1 MKMKKTTS
9 RLLAV
14 VLALILMIALFAA
27 CGNNDNGDANQPA
40 GGSSDG
46 AGGSGGSGGGGGGSD
61 SGGSSGG
68 GGSSDGGGASSDPGR
83 TLNVAVSLDAGSLHP
98 FSITGSGGWMNLWP
112 TYVEPLLD
120 TRADGTT
127 IWILCTG
134 VDMISDIQ
142 YTMHIR
148 EGVTFS
154 NGNPLTAED
163 VVFSM
168 ECSRDN
174 PQFYLNVKAVDFEK
188 TKVIDDYTIDFWM
201 TEYNVGQFPGMCQMP
216 IFDKE
221 SYDEIDYASN
231 PIGTGPYIVVDYVV
245 NSHLI
250 VEARDDYWG
259 TPPSVR
265 RIHFKTMNED
275 SQRVNAIATGDVDMA
290 RIPLKDIDY
299 VESLGNTVDKVLA
312 GTSNTAFFNM
322 TEGSI
327 LGTPAARE
335 AVCFAI
341 DRESIVDMVHNGQSS
356 VPRWPNSE
364 VLVDLEPRF
373 LNATDIYSVGY
384 NPDRAKA
391 LAEQEGLV
399 GQTLRIITNGEQ
411 QFNTMAEIIQNN
423 LEAIG
428 VHSQIIN
435 YDQATYFSLL
445 MDESNYEIALYF
457 VACPSLYAMDQM
469 TMFPQ
474 FITQGWTHPD
484 RETYSG
490 IGFRGLATV
499 DAKARGDLLFEQLGI
514 FNKHHLW
521 FAISEAVNPNA
532 YSPVVTD
539 VEFLLAGNI
548 RYQDVTW
555 AS

>member
-14 VLALILMIALFAA
+14 VMALILMIALFAA
-27 CGNNDNGDANQPA
+27 CGNNDNSDANQPA
-40 GGSSDG
+40 GGSSEG
-46 AGGSGGSGGGGGGSD
+46 AGGSGGSGGGGGGTD

-68 GGSSDGGGASSDPGR
+68 GSSGGGGSSDPGR
-83 TLNVAVSLDAGSLHP
+83 TLNVAVSLDSGSLHP
-98 FSITGSGGWMNLWP
+98 FSITGSGGFLNIWP
-112 TYVEPLLD
+112 TYIEPLLENR
-120 TRADGTT
+120 TDGTT
-127 IWILCTG
+127 VWILSTG
-134 VDMISDIQ
+134 VDKISDIQ

-163 VVFSM
+163 VVYSM
-168 ECSRDN
+168 ELSRDN

-221 SYDEIDYASN
+221 SYDELDFASN
-231 PIGTGPYIVVDYVV
+231 PIGTGAYRVVDYVV
-245 NSHLI
+245 NSHVI
-250 VEARDDYWG
+250 IEARDDYWG
-259 TPPSVR
+259 TPPAIK

-275 SQRVNAIATGDVDMA
+275 SQRVNALFTGDVDMA
-290 RIPLKDIDY
+290 RIPIKDIDY
-299 VESLGNTVDKVLA
+299 VESIGATVTKVLPA
-312 GTSNTAFFNM
+312 TANVAFFNM

-335 AVCFAI
+335 AIAFAI

-356 VPRWPNSE
+356 VPNWCCSE
-364 VLVDLEPRF
+364 ACVDLEPRF
-373 LNATDIYSVGY
+373 LNTTDIYSIGY
-384 NPDRAKA
+384 SPERARA

-411 QFNTMAEIIQNN
+411 SFNTMAEIIQNN

-445 MDESNYEIALYF
+445 MDESNYEIALF
-457 VACPSLYAMDQM
+457 FIACPPLLAIDQM

-474 FITQGWTHPD
+474 FIPQGWTHPD
-484 RETYSG
+484 RDVYSG
-490 IGFRGLATV
+490 LGFRGLATV
-499 DAKARGDLLFEQLGI
+499 DEKERGDILFEQLQI

-521 FAISEAVNPNA
+521 YALSEQVTPNA
-532 YSPVVTD
+532 YSPDLVN
-539 VEFLLAGNI
+539 VEFFLAGNV
-548 RYQDVTW
+548 RFQDMAW